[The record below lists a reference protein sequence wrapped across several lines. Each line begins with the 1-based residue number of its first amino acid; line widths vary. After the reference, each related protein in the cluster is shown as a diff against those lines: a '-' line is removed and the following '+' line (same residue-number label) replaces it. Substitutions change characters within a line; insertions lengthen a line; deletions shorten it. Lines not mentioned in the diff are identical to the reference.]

1 MKTLKRIV
9 IAAATFAALGSV
21 AGVASAGVTSPRD
34 PFTDGGHSMGA
45 RDPFTDGGHSMGAR
59 DPYTDGGRS
68 RASQADARVL
78 SARAGKFDPFTDGAR
93 STDSPRDPFTDGGNY
108 APQDAEP
115 TVA

>member
-1 MKTLKRIV
+1 MRTLKKLV
-9 IAAATFAALGSV
+9 LAAATFAALGSV

-34 PFTDGGHSMGA
+34 PFTDGGHSME
-45 RDPFTDGGHSMGAR
+45 AR

-108 APQDAEP
+108 APQDAET